1 MMFGATFSLLELG
14 LRFLVGVALGV
25 AIGLLAGYLVAAVRR
40 RIENPLVEI
49 TISLF
54 TGYATYL
61 PTENGSRTSPRTLK
75 STATT
80 RTSRHARRPSNASGA
95 SFWRRSAKPYCA

>member
-1 MMFGATFSLLELG
+1 MFGAAFSLLELG

-49 TISLF
+49 TSPSSP
-54 TGYATYL
+54 ATRH
-61 PTENGSRTSPRTLK
+61 TCRPR
-75 STATT
+75 S
-80 RTSRHARRPSNASGA
+80 
-95 SFWRRSAKPYCA
+95 